1 MCSQRLESYE
11 SVEYQSHHL
20 FLSRLKPASSKAIK
34 VAAIETLAHI
44 QKPVFEVVK
53 PNHDASRLKPASS
66 KAIEAAAIETLAHI
80 QKPVVLCSLERE
92 TKKVDISE
100 IEH

>member
-20 FLSRLKPASSKAIK
+20 LLSQLKPASSKTIE

-44 QKPVFEVVK
+44 QKPVFEIVE
-53 PNHDASRLKPASS
+53 PNYDASRLKPASS
-66 KAIEAAAIETLAHI
+66 KAIEVAAIETLAHI
-80 QKPVVLCSLERE
+80 QKPVFKVVKLNHDAMFFVL
-92 TKKVDISE
+92 
-100 IEH
+100 